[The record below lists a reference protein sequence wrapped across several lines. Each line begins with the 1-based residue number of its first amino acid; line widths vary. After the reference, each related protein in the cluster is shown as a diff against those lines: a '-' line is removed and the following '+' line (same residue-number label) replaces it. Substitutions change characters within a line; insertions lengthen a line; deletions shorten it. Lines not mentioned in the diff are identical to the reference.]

1 MSSPHRY
8 RVAGPRRI
16 GMLSFMRGIR
26 RRTIR
31 RTATYLPVR
40 ARAGRDPLRDV
51 GTSMFLATN
60 SLRLLVLVRAVL
72 ITLLIIHPQ
81 EQSTH
86 RYPLSQLGI
95 DLGYFGP
102 ELCPDIGIDLRHL
115 L

>member
-1 MSSPHRY
+1 MEGGHTDHCSRACGVLQMSSPHRY

-60 SLRLLVLVRAVL
+60 SHRLLVLVRAVL
-72 ITLLIIHPQ
+72 ITLLIRDWRIIFVELQ
-81 EQSTH
+81 QSSIL
-86 RYPLSQLGI
+86 PL
-95 DLGYFGP
+95 
-102 ELCPDIGIDLRHL
+102 
-115 L
+115 